1 MEANKNWV
9 KWMGLIGSFLSSI
22 TFVPQVYQAWISKS
36 VGDLSIYMVLI
47 VMTSTVIWLVYG
59 LFHKPRLLPVILC
72 NGIIF
77 FLSVLLLYFK
87 LVF

>member
-22 TFVPQVYQAWISKS
+22 TFVPQVYLAWQSKS
-36 VGDLSIYMVLI
+36 VGDLSIYMILI
-47 VMTSTVIWLVYG
+47 VMTSTIIWLLYG